1 MKVLALVPAPFDTTP
16 GQRFRIE
23 QWAPHLRA
31 DGIEVELAPFLDL
44 ATERAMRR
52 PGRTLAKAWGVSRAL
67 GRRLGLLRAARRY
80 DAVYVFR
87 EAALAG
93 PPVVETLLARRGA
106 RLVLDYDDAIWVS
119 YVSPANPYLAKLKFP
134 GKTATLCRI
143 ARHVMAG
150 NAYLADYARRFNDR
164 VSVVPTTIDTDRYQP
179 VERPPNRVPVIG
191 WTGSYSTAKYL
202 QILATPLRRLRER
215 MDFRMVV
222 VGAEFELDGVDVEC
236 RPWDSRREVED
247 LRDFDVGV
255 MPLLDTEWE
264 RGKCGLKALQYMA
277 LGIPCVVS
285 PVGVNSDIVR
295 DGVEGFTASSAE
307 DWENTLERLLRDP
320 SLRRR
325 LGQAARESVV
335 TRYSAK
341 VHAPRV
347 AEILR
352 EAAR

>member
-31 DGIEVELAPFLDL
+31 DGIDVELAPFLDL

-179 VERPPNRVPVIG
+179 VERPPNTVPVIG

-222 VGAEFELDGVDVEC
+222 VGADFELDGVDVEC